1 MTKDKEAVFF
11 GKHRYVLFQS
21 KLVLWYKLTKT
32 CFVKSLWLNLFF
44 WLQELTSDVIKK
56 KTRKCFEMNTV
67 EEKKSAHSP
76 RADRTCG
83 NVLFP
88 DISLQ
93 AHLARGAAVR
103 PGRSCGKVEGCR
115 DAGLHR
121 RTWQTLVAIPPP
133 PCPLA
138 FNNSTETQNAA
149 CPPIVG
155 SQWEDVALYL

>member
-1 MTKDKEAVFF
+1 MNAVV
-11 GKHRYVLFQS
+11 G
-21 KLVLWYKLTKT
+21 
-32 CFVKSLWLNLFF
+32 
-44 WLQELTSDVIKK
+44 
-56 KTRKCFEMNTV
+56 
-67 EEKKSAHSP
+67 KKSAHCP

-93 AHLARGAAVR
+93 AHLGRGAAVR

-121 RTWQTLVAIPPP
+121 RMWQTLVAVPCR
-133 PCPLA
+133 CPLA

-149 CPPIVG
+149 CPPCCWVRVRGCGLVLVTPVG
-155 SQWEDVALYL
+155 YHQRVEAMYFTGSH